1 VIVTMTPAIS
11 PVDTKYGSRTHLN
24 KSFSFMISDPAVL
37 HSSLAVAS
45 MHFDFCRG
53 HKRLAYYTALH
64 RGEAIRLVNLMLQDP
79 QRAISDEMV
88 ASVVRLST
96 FESFS
101 GDHAGW
107 RAHAD
112 ALVEIVRRRGG
123 LQSLGYVKRQCYES
137 DIMGA
142 MVGGTRPLFSPVTE
156 TDLVPLP
163 IFPIDEL
170 TLDSTTVALL
180 MGTGFGNGVVANPLL
195 AQTLRNMRGLLEDL
209 LHIEDSRVFSPE
221 MLLFTTKRTFVE
233 YPLLSLPFTHLQ
245 LSTLEN
251 CVRLAGIIFSNRV
264 FRNHPPSSGVHVS
277 LLLQLRAAMGFL
289 EVAAT
294 KVMLWIIV
302 VAGAVTTGERS
313 EPRGW
318 FGERLRTV
326 REGLGVVTWREC
338 REVLEGFLWHSER
351 LDEAG
356 LGFWIEESTGVE
368 KGE

>member
-1 VIVTMTPAIS
+1 MTPAIS

-24 KSFSFMISDPAVL
+24 KSFHFMISDPAVL

-64 RGEAIRLVNLMLQDP
+64 RGEAIRLVNNMLQDP
-79 QRAISDEMV
+79 LRAISDEMV
-88 ASVVRLST
+88 ACVVRLST

-142 MVGGTRPLFSPVTE
+142 MVGGTRPLFTPVPE

-163 IFPIDEL
+163 VFPIDEL
-170 TLDSTTVALL
+170 SLDSTTCALL
-180 MGTGFGNGVVANPLL
+180 EDTGFSDGIVTHSLL
-195 AQTLRNMRGLLEDL
+195 AQTLRNMRSLLTDL
-209 LHIEDSRVFSPE
+209 LHIEDSRFFSPD
-221 MLLFTTKRTFVE
+221 MLLFTTKRTFIE
-233 YPLLSLPFTHLQ
+233 YPLLSLPFMHLG
-245 LSTLEN
+245 LTPLEN
-251 CVRLAGIIFSNRV
+251 SIRLAGIIFSNRV

-277 LLLQLRAAMGFL
+277 LLIQLRASLG
-289 EVAAT
+289 EVEVLPPSR
-294 KVMLWIIV
+294 VMLWILV
-302 VAGAVTTGERS
+302 MAGAVTTGERG
-313 EPRGW
+313 EIREW
-318 FGERLRTV
+318 FGGRLRGV
-326 REGLGVVTWREC
+326 REGLGVMTWGEC
-338 REVLEGFLWHSER
+338 REVVEEFLWHAGR
-351 LDEAG
+351 LEEAA
-356 LGFWIEESTGVE
+356 LGFWIEESTALVE
-368 KGE
+368 